1 MTLTIKE
8 PALPYLPIFV
18 ARQPIFTVDDTIWG
32 YELLFRHSDS
42 ISYAQIA
49 DQVVA
54 TAKVIADGFSIATTG
69 VDQDKKFLINFPP
82 ALLLQ
87 QTALSLP
94 SDICIVEILETVQPT
109 PEIISACLKMK
120 ADGYLLALDD
130 FIGDPGFEPFLE
142 IADIVKVDVLGLSPP
157 EIIKIAQQLHR
168 YQCQL
173 LAEKIE
179 DRQTY
184 QLTRSLGFSFFQ
196 GYFFSKPEMIKGR
209 KISTENIGKMQLM
222 QELADEDFEVK
233 KLAGIIAND
242 ISLSYRLLKHINSSF
257 YALRQKIQS
266 ITQAITLL
274 GSESLRQWLAVVL
287 LSDLDQRQRAQE
299 QVFTAVS
306 RGRFLETTVKGLPV
320 PPYPKETMFLLGLFS
335 NLDALLGLSMQEIM
349 AEMPLPLDIK
359 KALCGEKNT
368 AQAWL
373 TLAVDIDNGD
383 WPMMEQF
390 LASHGLDPKKISI
403 IHAQAKIWAARILA
417 RNHQP

>member
-1 MTLTIKE
+1 MTLTITE
-8 PALPYLPIFV
+8 PVLPYQPIFV
-18 ARQPIFTVDDTIWG
+18 ARQPIFAVDDTIWG
-32 YELLFRHSDS
+32 YELLFRHSDRA
-42 ISYAQIA
+42 SYAQVA

-54 TAKVIADGFSIATTG
+54 TAKVIADGFSIATVG
-69 VDQDKKFLINFPP
+69 VEQEKKFLINFPP
-82 ALLLQ
+82 ELLLQ

-94 SDICIVEILETVQPT
+94 SDICIVEILETVQPE

-130 FIGDPGFEPFLE
+130 FVGAPGFEPFLE
-142 IADIVKVDVLGLSPP
+142 IADIVKIDVIGLSPP
-157 EIIKIAQQLHR
+157 EIIRIAQQLNR
-168 YQCQL
+168 YPCRL

-196 GYFFSKPEMIKGR
+196 GYFFSKPELISGR

-274 GSESLRQWLAVVL
+274 GGDALRQWLAVIL
-287 LSDLDQRQRAQE
+287 LSDLDLRQRAQE
-299 QVFTAVS
+299 QVFIAVS
-306 RGRFLETTVKGLPV
+306 RGRFLEMTAKNLTV
-320 PPYPKETMFLLGLFS
+320 PPYQNETMFLLGLFS
-335 NLDALLGLSMQEIM
+335 NLDTLLGLSMQEIM
-349 AEMPLPLDIK
+349 TDMPLPLEIK
-359 KALCGEKNT
+359 NALCGEAN
-368 AQAWL
+368 QAHEWL

-383 WPMMEQF
+383 WPKMEKF
-390 LASHGLDPKKISI
+390 LAGHGLDPKKMSV
-403 IHAQAKIWAARILA
+403 IHAQARIWAARILD
-417 RNHQP
+417 RRHQP